1 MAEARDTGERRFMEL
16 AIEKARAGIAAGQSP
31 FGACVVRGRDVVSC
45 EHNVVWRSTDSTAH
59 AEVHAIRVACAKL
72 GSIDL
77 SGCTIYS
84 TCEPCPM
91 CFGACHWA
99 HLSRV
104 VYGASIADA
113 AAIGFRELSI
123 PNETMKELGGSPLQL
138 TGGFMAAECRV
149 LFSEWKKR
157 GGGETY

>member
-1 MAEARDTGERRFMEL
+1 MAL
-16 AIEKARAGIAAGQSP
+16 AIAKAREGIAAGQSP
-31 FGACVVRGRDVVSC
+31 FGACIVRGRDVVSC
-45 EHNVVWRSTDSTAH
+45 EHNVVWQTIDSTAH
-59 AEVHAIRVACAKL
+59 AEVHAIRAACAKL

-99 HLSRV
+99 HLARI
-104 VYGASIADA
+104 VYGSSIADA

-123 PNETMKELGGSPLQL
+123 PNDTMKNLGGSPLEV
-138 TGGFMAAECRV
+138 TGEFMAAECRA
-149 LFSEWKKR
+149 LFAEWVR
-157 GGGETY
+157 RSGSQTY

>member
-1 MAEARDTGERRFMEL
+1 MAGARVADERRFMEL
-16 AIEKARAGIAAGQSP
+16 AIAKAREGIAAGQSP
-31 FGACVVRGRDVVSC
+31 FGACIVRGVDVVSC
-45 EHNVVWRSTDSTAH
+45 EHNVVWRTTDSTAH
-59 AEVHAIRVACAKL
+59 AEVNAIRAACAKL

-99 HLSRV
+99 HLARV
-104 VYGASIADA
+104 VYGSSIADA

-123 PNETMKELGGSPLQL
+123 PNDMMKKLGGSPLEL
-138 TGGFMAAECRV
+138 TGGFMAAECRA
-149 LFSEWKKR
+149 LFLEWVRR
-157 GGGETY
+157 GSGETY